1 MYAAYYIDIVGYGQG
16 IYILTRQCR
25 TRLCSILKELIPVI
39 LLRFALLHAITLSF
53 YTNCYPVVMG
63 TAAQAKGAATFFF
76 FTAQPISFSRNTK
89 FGVKAVYVGWTS
101 REGKG
106 FFLGFCYAIYS
117 H

>member
-39 LLRFALLHAITLSF
+39 LLLLRFALLHAITLSF

-76 FTAQPISFSRNTK
+76 FFTAQPLSFSRNTK
-89 FGVKAVYVGWTS
+89 FGGKLNNRGAVLYCLFTT
-101 REGKG
+101 RGKDG
-106 FFLGFCYAIYS
+106 
-117 H
+117 